1 MKALIKIGLI
11 AAMGSSLFLTSC
23 EGEYY
28 VVDQP
33 AEVYYDPGPP
43 PFTGAIWIE
52 GDWVYTG
59 GHYARNHGYWAR
71 ARTNRAWVKGN
82 WEHNERGYTW
92 RRGHWQ

>member
-1 MKALIKIGLI
+1 MKTLVKIGLI
-11 AAMGSSLFLTSC
+11 AVMGSSLFLTSC